1 MSDNKKATF
10 YLDQADE
17 ITNVIS
23 QVQDAPQKIIAL
35 VLPKRAP
42 TFQSIVNL
50 KLLKRA
56 AAKSQKRVVLIT
68 NDKSITTLA
77 GATKMHVAVTPQSR
91 PFIPDAP
98 EYENADPHE
107 TEVIDPSKTIGE
119 LEENSKK
126 TTEKDDLDDT
136 ELPTSISL
144 DESDAKKKKKKKG
157 PKIPDFN
164 KFRLRIFIGVAVVIA
179 LIVGWLYAT
188 RVLPRADII
197 IETATQSSAQT
208 IEFRATLEQ
217 ESVDTDSFT
226 APLVLESYNATET
239 AQATTTGEKNVGER
253 ASGSVDLTNCT
264 SMSNGFT
271 VPEGTVL
278 ESGSF
283 QFVTMEA
290 VELPPTTIVGPLCRT
305 DAVTVSVQATE
316 PGQQYNLSSRSY
328 TIADY
333 PEVLAEGS
341 EMSGGTDD
349 IVRVVNE
356 RDIRTAAESAELDL
370 LPSARAELEDV
381 HRFEGRQPLPDTLEV
396 AERNQRASPSDGSE
410 ADEVSV
416 SLEAEFT
423 MLGINN
429 DDIVQLLEAHMSDEV
444 NFDRQSIIDD
454 GLDSASIRISNR
466 DDSGVTVSIRT
477 IVAVGAEIDEGELIE
492 SLQGTKRSEAE
503 SLILAIEGV
512 RDVQIDFSPFWV
524 ASTPDNPEKVTI
536 EIVQQGSATTDVQEQ
551 PEGTGQDEE

>member
-56 AAKSQKRVVLIT
+56 AAKAQKRVVLIT

-77 GATKMHVAVTPQSR
+77 GATKMHVAATPQSR

-107 TEVIDPSKTIGE
+107 TEVIDPSKTVGE
-119 LEENSKK
+119 LEESSKK
-126 TTEKDDLDDT
+126 TTEKDDIDDT

-144 DESDAKKKKKKKG
+144 DESGAKKQKKKKG

-164 KFRLRIFIGVAVVIA
+164 KFRLRIFIGIAVVIA

-188 RVLPRADII
+188 RVMPRADII

-226 APLVLESYNATET
+226 APLIVESYSATET

-283 QFVTMEA
+283 QFATTEA
-290 VELPPTTIVGPLCRT
+290 VDLPPTSTVGPLCT
-305 DAVTVSVQATE
+305 TNAVTVSVQAAE

-328 TIADY
+328 TVADY

-356 RDIRTAAESAELDL
+356 RDIRTAAESAERDV
-370 LPSARAELEDV
+370 LPSARTELEDV

-396 AERNQRASPSDGSE
+396 VERDQRASPSDGSE

-454 GLDSASIRISNR
+454 GLESASIRISDR
-466 DDSGVTVSIRT
+466 DDNGVTVSIRT
-477 IVAVGAEIDEGELIE
+477 IVAVGTEIDEAELIE

-524 ASTPDNPEKVTI
+524 ASTPDNPEKVSI
-536 EIVQQGSATTDVQEQ
+536 EIVQQGSTTNDDQEQ